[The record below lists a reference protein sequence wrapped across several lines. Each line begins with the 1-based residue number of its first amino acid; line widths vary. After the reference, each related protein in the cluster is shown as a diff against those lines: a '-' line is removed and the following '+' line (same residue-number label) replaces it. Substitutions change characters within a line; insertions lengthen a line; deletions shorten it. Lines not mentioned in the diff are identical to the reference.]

1 MIRYNTFKEEDF
13 TNGNITIVHQIEIT
27 KYFKIT
33 FTMTT
38 CDNNLYHI
46 MFTLTIFKN
55 DFGLIFGR
63 TTI

>member
-1 MIRYNTFKEEDF
+1 MIRYNTFKEENFNND
-13 TNGNITIVHQIEIT
+13 NITIVHQIEIT

-38 CDNNLYHI
+38 CGNNLYHI